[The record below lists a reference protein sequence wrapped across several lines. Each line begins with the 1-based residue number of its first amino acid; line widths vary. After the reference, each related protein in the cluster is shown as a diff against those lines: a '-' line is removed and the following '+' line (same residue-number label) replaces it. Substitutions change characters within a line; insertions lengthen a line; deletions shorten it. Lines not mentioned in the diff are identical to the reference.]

1 MLKILLAGI
10 PVGFDN
16 RFPDLARLCR
26 GFETELPPRLTVR
39 VSEAER
45 EEERRKQ
52 TEAFSDG
59 YLEAVCAYRKAATAL
74 LDQDIF
80 LLHASVV
87 ALDGEGYGFLAPS
100 GVGKTTQTRL
110 WQQYFGNRLQV
121 INGDKP
127 LIRMEPAGQSVSFRA
142 YGTPWRGKEGLG
154 CNSSVPLKAL
164 FFLNR
169 SSVPSVVSAS
179 QAQTVDRL
187 FRQLLMPKEP
197 ERMLRLLDMA
207 DKLVSTVPFYIL
219 GCDMTEASVQCA
231 YQAVK
236 APAELG
242 AEATKGRGT

>member
-16 RFPDLARLCR
+16 RFPDLAWLCR
-26 GFETELPPRLTVR
+26 GFETELPPRLTIR
-39 VSEAER
+39 VSDGER

-110 WQQYFGNRLQV
+110 WQQYFGDRLQV

-127 LIRMEPAGQSVSFRA
+127 LIRMERAGQSVSFRA

-154 CNSSVPLKAL
+154 ANASAPLKAL

-169 SSVPSVVSAS
+169 SSVPGVAAADP
-179 QAQTVDRL
+179 AQTVDRL
-187 FRQLLMPKEP
+187 FRQLLMPREP

-219 GCDMTEASVQCA
+219 NCDRTETSVQCA
-231 YQAVK
+231 YRAVK
-236 APAELG
+236 AQAKPG
-242 AEATKGRGT
+242 AEARKGRGL

>member
-1 MLKILLAGI
+1 MIKILLAGI
-10 PVGFDN
+10 PVQFDN
-16 RFPDLARLCR
+16 RFPELAGLCR
-26 GFETELPPRLTVR
+26 GFETDLPPALSIQ
-39 VSEAER
+39 VSDKEL
-45 EEERRKQ
+45 EEERSKQ
-52 TEAFSDG
+52 ADGFSDG
-59 YLEAVCAYRKAATAL
+59 YLETVCCYRKAALAL
-74 LDQDIF
+74 LDRDIF
-80 LLHASVV
+80 VMHGSVV
-87 ALDGEGYGFLAPS
+87 ELDGAGYAFLAPS

-110 WQQYFGNRLQV
+110 WQQHFGKRLQV

-236 APAELG
+236 ARTELG
-242 AEATKGRGT
+242 AEATKGRGI